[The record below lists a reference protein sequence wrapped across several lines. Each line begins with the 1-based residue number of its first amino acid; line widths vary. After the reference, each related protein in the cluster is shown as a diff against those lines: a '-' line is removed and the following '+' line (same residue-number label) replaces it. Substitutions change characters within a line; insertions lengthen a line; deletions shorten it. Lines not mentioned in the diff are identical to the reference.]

1 MKLLADFVADV
12 AVGRV
17 EPRDR
22 LPWHAP
28 RPPEGICSKAFGD
41 VTLSALMPNLP
52 DYEGLFIRLTEERWA
67 HIRTSRNDG
76 DANSRRR
83 DEGPEVVIQSTS
95 DPDARLYYR
104 FYPQT
109 LVGGKYLC
117 AVVKVRGDD
126 AFVVTAYLTD
136 QVKKGYVL
144 WQRKL

>member
-1 MKLLADFVADV
+1 
-12 AVGRV
+12 
-17 EPRDR
+17 
-22 LPWHAP
+22 
-28 RPPEGICSKAFGD
+28 
-41 VTLSALMPNLP
+41 MPKLP
-52 DYEGLFIRLTEERWA
+52 DYEGHFIRLTEERWA
-67 HIRTSRNDG
+67 HISEHPEMTGMRT
-76 DANSRRR
+76 AVEETL
-83 DEGPEVVIQSTS
+83 EGPEVVIQSTS

-136 QVKKGYVL
+136 QVKKGNAL